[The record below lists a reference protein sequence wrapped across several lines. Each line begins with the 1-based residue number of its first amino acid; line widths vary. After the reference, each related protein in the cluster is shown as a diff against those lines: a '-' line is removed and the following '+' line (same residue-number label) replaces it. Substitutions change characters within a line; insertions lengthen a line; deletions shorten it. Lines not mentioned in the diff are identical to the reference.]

1 MKKIFQIIGLT
12 TLIIFS
18 FFYTDKVLE
27 VVREEDKIMIKLESI
42 KETAEKKPID
52 AKIVKDTIIPGITGR
67 TINVEKSYKKMKNTG
82 IFNQKEIVYDIIK
95 PNISIINNKDKYI
108 TSGNPNNQKV
118 SIIFILNSNKYL
130 NNIEKIIDN
139 KGIVVNYFINY
150 QYLINNTTKIKEITN
165 KEFYSYGENGKY
177 TPDSLLFS
185 NNLISRISNNN
196 ANICLTK
203 EKNNEILN
211 LCSKN
216 DLYTILPN
224 IIRTEKPYKQVKE
237 NLTSGSIILLNIN
250 QDTLTEISLVIDYI
264 NGKGLNIVGLNE
276 LITE

>member
-1 MKKIFQIIGLT
+1 MKKIFQIIGLI

-67 TINVEKSYKKMKNTG
+67 TINIEKSYKKMKNTG

-130 NNIEKIIDN
+130 NNLEKIIDN

-224 IIRTEKPYKQVKE
+224 IIITERPYKQVKE

>member
-1 MKKIFQIIGLT
+1 MKKIFQIIGLI

-130 NNIEKIIDN
+130 NNLEKIIDN

-203 EKNNEILN
+203 EKNNEIIN

-224 IIRTEKPYKQVKE
+224 IIITEKPYKQVKE

>member
-12 TLIIFS
+12 TLILFS

-52 AKIVKDTIIPGITGR
+52 AKIIKDTIIPGITGR
-67 TINVEKSYKKMKNTG
+67 TINIEKSYKKMKNTG

-130 NNIEKIIDN
+130 NNLEKIIDN

-224 IIRTEKPYKQVKE
+224 IIITEKPYKQVKE

>member
-1 MKKIFQIIGLT
+1 MKKIFQIIGLI

-130 NNIEKIIDN
+130 NNLEKIIDN

-150 QYLINNTTKIKEITN
+150 QYLINNTTKIKEIIN

-203 EKNNEILN
+203 EKNNEIIN

-224 IIRTEKPYKQVKE
+224 IIITEKPYKQVKE